1 MPSKPA
7 CRERGGE
14 RPLAGT
20 TGERRGAG
28 LRCPRLSWE
37 GGGVEAGEPPRAA
50 AQRSQTDRD
59 RQHRVSSLRVESEE
73 KHKTKLTEQNGLGV
87 PTGGWAGRN
96 GGGA

>member
-1 MPSKPA
+1 MSGEGRRATVSRYDWRAPWRGPA
-7 CRERGGE
+7 VPTAQLG
-14 RPLAGT
+14 
-20 TGERRGAG
+20 RR
-28 LRCPRLSWE
+28 
-37 GGGVEAGEPPRAA
+37 GGVEGGEPPRAA

-73 KHKTKLTEQNGLGV
+73 KHKTKLTEQNGLVV